1 MKEGGII
8 NVGVDRKIIQK
19 DIEKL
24 EAKKTGN
31 K

>member
-8 NVGVDRKIIQK
+8 NVSMDKEIIQK

-24 EAKKTGN
+24 EAKTGN
-31 K
+31 KQ